1 MCVLGDRSGS
11 GGMYKPSSKFL
22 PDKKEETPALVK
34 PPPTPNQKPV
44 VGVHVVNTVY
54 CLEAIL
60 YILNCTVHGTRAMY
74 TKNIVDYNVNLI
86 SLSHTKF
93 NFKHSTD

>member
-1 MCVLGDRSGS
+1 MLDLLSKTSRNERGLRYFFPNKTMYISSSILCLYHLPVCMYVLGDRSGS

-44 VGVHVVNTVY
+44 VGVHFVTTV
-54 CLEAIL
+54 
-60 YILNCTVHGTRAMY
+60 
-74 TKNIVDYNVNLI
+74 
-86 SLSHTKF
+86 
-93 NFKHSTD
+93 